1 MTIRSFGII
10 AVLSLLTGCSRPGL
24 LAANLLA
31 GFDDYHVYEN
41 VSYGPE
47 KQNVMDVYV
56 PESGKISAQSAKLP
70 VIVFFYGGCWGGCET
85 LTKEHYAFVAQA
97 LTAKGYLVV
106 IPDYRR
112 YPDVKFPQIIDD
124 AAQTVEWVKKNI
136 GRYGGDSRRLF
147 LMGHSAGAQMAAL
160 LTLNERYL
168 LPDTWSS
175 LRGFVG
181 LAGPYDFLPFTDEYE
196 RVVFGPEKNYPASQ
210 PVNFV
215 SGNEPALL
223 LLYGN
228 DDDTVRAFNTES
240 LTKKVKQAGGCVET
254 HYYDGLDHA
263 GLIGALSLPL
273 QNSSSVLNDIAGFL
287 DRHAN
292 DRRHC

>member
-1 MTIRSFGII
+1 M
-10 AVLSLLTGCSRPGL
+10 LSLLTGCSRPGL
-24 LAANLLA
+24 LVVNLLA
-31 GFDDYHVYEN
+31 GFDNYRVYEN

-47 KQNVMDVYV
+47 KQNIMDIYV
-56 PESGKISAQSAKLP
+56 PETKEIAGHSDRLP
-70 VIVFFYGGCWGGCET
+70 VVVFFYGGCWGGCET
-85 LTKEHYAFVAQA
+85 LTKEHYVFAAQA

-112 YPDVKFPQIIDD
+112 YPEVKFPQIIDD
-124 AAQTVEWVKKNI
+124 AAKTVEWVKKNI
-136 GRYGGDSRRLF
+136 GRYGGDSGRLY

-168 LPDTWSS
+168 LPGTWSS

-181 LAGPYDFLPFTDEYE
+181 LAGPYDFLPFTDHYQ
-196 RVVFGPEKNYPASQ
+196 RVVFGPEENYPESQ

-215 SGNEPALL
+215 GGNEPALL

-228 DDDTVRAFNTES
+228 DDDTVRAFNIES
-240 LTKKVKQAGGCVET
+240 LTKKVKLAGGCVET

-287 DRHAN
+287 GRHAN
-292 DRRHC
+292 DRRRC

>member
-1 MTIRSFGII
+1 L
-10 AVLSLLTGCSRPGL
+10 VV
-24 LAANLLA
+24 NLLA

-47 KQNVMDVYV
+47 NQNIMDVYV
-56 PESGKISAQSAKLP
+56 PESGKIIHQSAKLP
-70 VIVFFYGGCWGGCET
+70 VIIFFYGGCWGGCET
-85 LTKEHYAFVAQA
+85 LTKEQYVFVAQA
-97 LTAKGYLVV
+97 LTARGYLVV

-124 AAQTVEWVKKNI
+124 AAQTVEWVNKHI
-136 GRYGGDSRRLF
+136 SRYGGDSRRLF

-160 LTLNERYL
+160 LTLNEGYL

-215 SGNEPALL
+215 GGNEPALL

-228 DDDTVRAFNTES
+228 NDDTVRAFNTES

-292 DRRHC
+292 DRRRC

>member
-1 MTIRSFGII
+1 M
-10 AVLSLLTGCSRPGL
+10 LSLLTGCNSAGL
-24 LAANLLA
+24 LVVNLLA
-31 GFDDYHVYEN
+31 GIDNYHVYEN
-41 VSYGPE
+41 LSYGPE
-47 KQNVMDVYV
+47 MQNVMDVYV
-56 PESGKISAQSAKLP
+56 PDSENKSGQPENLP
-70 VIVFFYGGCWGGCET
+70 VVVFFYGGCWGGCKT
-85 LTKEHYAFVAQA
+85 LTKEQYVFVAQA

-112 YPDVKFPQIIDD
+112 YPEVKFPQIIED
-124 AAQTVEWVKKNI
+124 ATQTVEWIKQNI
-136 GRYGGDSRRLF
+136 GQYGGDSDRLF

-175 LRGFVG
+175 LRGFIG
-181 LAGPYDFLPFTDEYE
+181 LAGPYDFLPFTDEYQ
-196 RVVFGPEKNYPASQ
+196 RVVFGPKENYPASQ

-215 SGNEPALL
+215 GGNEPPLQ

-228 DDDTVRAFNTES
+228 DDDTVRPFNIES

-263 GLIGALSLPL
+263 GLIGALALPF
-273 QNSSSVLNDIAGFL
+273 QNSSSVLSDIAGFL
-287 DRHAN
+287 DRHAHN
-292 DRRHC
+292 RRLC